1 MADLLELIP
10 VRQGSQYTRQHVIEA
25 ATHYV
30 ATGSTTLAAAAAGVP
45 ESTFRDWRN
54 YPWWDAVTVEIRRA
68 KQDEL
73 DGALTGL
80 IHKAVS
86 AASERLESGDSR
98 LVKRRGEDGQDRV
111 ELVRVPVS
119 AKDAAIVAAIAADKR
134 QIVRGQ
140 ATEIVE
146 HSSDKLRLMQ
156 EHLRALSG
164 RTIEGQRVETIE
176 QSEAP
181 KP

>member
-10 VRQGSQYTRQHVIEA
+10 VRQGSEYPPHRIAEAVAHYA
-25 ATHYV
+25 ATGNV
-30 ATGSTTLAAAAAGVP
+30 ATSCAALGIPERTL
-45 ESTFRDWRN
+45 RDWRDKD
-54 YPWWDAVTVEIRRA
+54 WWEPALAEVRRS
-68 KQDEL
+68 KQSEL

-80 IHKAVS
+80 IHSAVS
-86 AASERLESGDSR
+86 AAQDRIAAGDHR

-164 RTIEGQRVETIE
+164 RTIEGQRVDVVTPP
-176 QSEAP
+176 SED
-181 KP
+181 